1 MVRDQKLPDELECTD
16 GVVTTQLRPCAHR
29 TTPSSGKPEVG
40 RRSLVLG
47 NLNDKSPGVTR
58 DVAARANADFEK
70 IFGS

>member
-1 MVRDQKLPDELECTD
+1 MVRDQKLPDELERTG
-16 GVVTTQLRPCAHR
+16 GVVTPRPRAHL
-29 TTPSSGKPEVG
+29 TTPNSGKPEVG

-47 NLNDKSPGVTR
+47 NLNDESPGVTR